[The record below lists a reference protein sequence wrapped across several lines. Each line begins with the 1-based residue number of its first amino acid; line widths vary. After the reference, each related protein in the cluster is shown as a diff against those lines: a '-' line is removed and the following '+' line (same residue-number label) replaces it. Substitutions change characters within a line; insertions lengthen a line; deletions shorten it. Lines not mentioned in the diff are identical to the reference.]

1 MDRQE
6 RFRIG
11 WQAGYNQGYME
22 GFDAGYEAGFERG
35 KSFGYNESYAAILAW
50 KEEVLLTLRHI
61 GELLSRRKVDLC
73 GAPADEVRKLIEKL
87 GNLELSCGP

>member
-6 RFRIG
+6 KFRIG

-35 KSFGYNESYAAILAW
+35 KSFGYNESYAAFLAW
-50 KEEVLLTLRHI
+50 QEEVLLALQHLK
-61 GELLSRRKVDLC
+61 ELLSRRQVNLC
-73 GAPADEVRKLIEKL
+73 GAPVEEVRKLIDKL
-87 GNLELSCGP
+87 GNLELSYGP

>member
-6 RFRIG
+6 MFRIG

-35 KSFGYNESYAAILAW
+35 KSFGYNEGHAAILIW
-50 KEEVLLTLRHI
+50 QEEVLLALRHLR
-61 GELLSRRKVDLC
+61 ELLFRRQVDLC
-73 GAPADEVRKLIEKL
+73 GASAGEARKLIEKL
-87 GNLELSCGP
+87 GDLELSHKP